1 MATQSNRTRIKR
13 RIRSTVS
20 GSAARPRMSVFRSNK
35 EIYVQ
40 LVDDL
45 EGKTVLAASSSDKGI
60 ATDKGNKT
68 EIATKVGKL
77 IAEKANEAGIETVVF
92 DRNGYLYPVSYT
104 HLRAHETVLD
114 LVCRLL
120 LEKKKKK

>member
-40 LVDDL
+40 LVDDM
-45 EGKTVLAASSSDKGI
+45 EGKTVLAASSAEKGI
-60 ATDKGNKT
+60 AGEKTNKT
-68 EIATKVGKL
+68 EIAAKVGRL
-77 IAEKANEAGIETVVF
+77 IAEKATEAGIENVVF
-92 DRNGYLYPVSYT
+92 DRNGYLYHGRVKA
-104 HLRAHETVLD
+104 LAEGAREGGL
-114 LVCRLL
+114 
-120 LEKKKKK
+120 KF

>member
-1 MATQSNRTRIKR
+1 MATQSNRIRIKR

-45 EGKTVLAASSSDKGI
+45 EGKTVLAASSADKGI
-60 ATDKGNKT
+60 ADDKANKT
-68 EIATKVGKL
+68 ETATKVGKL
-77 IAEKANEAGIETVVF
+77 IAERATEAGIETVVF
-92 DRNGYLYPVSYT
+92 DRNGYLYHGRVKA
-104 HLRAHETVLD
+104 LAEGAREGGL
-114 LVCRLL
+114 
-120 LEKKKKK
+120 KF

>member
-1 MATQSNRTRIKR
+1 MATQSNRIRIKR

-20 GSAARPRMSVFRSNK
+20 GSAVRPRMSVFRSNK

-45 EGKTVLAASSSDKGI
+45 EGKTLLAASSTDKGV

-68 EIATKVGKL
+68 EIAAKVGKL
-77 IAEKANEAGIETVVF
+77 IAERATEAGIETVVF
-92 DRNGYLYPVSYT
+92 DRNGYLYHGRVKA
-104 HLRAHETVLD
+104 LAEGAREGGL
-114 LVCRLL
+114 
-120 LEKKKKK
+120 KF